1 MSDLTQ
7 IAVANELVIS
17 ATEGSL
23 RICVL
28 ENKRISE
35 LHFEKPDNQFTVGDI
50 YLARVKKIMPGL
62 NAAFVD
68 VGYSKDAFLH
78 YLDLG
83 PQIRSM
89 QQFLQ
94 VAQKPHIGSANVEK
108 LELQPDIDK
117 HGKMSGVLKAGQQI
131 LVQIVKEAISSKG
144 PRLSCELSLAGQY
157 IILVPFSN
165 EISISRK
172 FKSVEEKK
180 RLKRILE
187 GIRPKN
193 FGIIVRTAAEGKEL
207 SELEAD
213 LNLLKEK
220 WNRLIHSIPGSTPP
234 SKVLSEMDRS
244 SSLLRDMLS
253 VGFDSIITDST
264 ETFNEL
270 SDYLRVNQPDS
281 QRMLKLHK
289 GKVALFEQLGIER
302 QIKASFGKTVNI
314 HTGSYLVIEH
324 TEALH
329 VIDVNSGSSRMSDE
343 SPEANA
349 LRINLDAA
357 TEIARQLR
365 LRDMGGIIV
374 VDFIDLRKSESRTA
388 VFNRLTEEMRRDRA
402 KHTILPMSKF
412 GLIQITR
419 QRVRPE
425 VNIVTSEVCPSC
437 NGTGKI
443 MPSILITDEI
453 AGHVDFL
460 FREHKQTYL
469 ELVVNPYIEAYL
481 TRGFPSIRMRWFF
494 KYNKWVRVT
503 ADSSLPFTTVRYYNR
518 QSEEISFN

>member
-1 MSDLTQ
+1 MFDLTN
-7 IAVANELVIS
+7 IAVANELIIS
-17 ATEGSL
+17 AAEGSL
-23 RICVL
+23 RICIL

-83 PQIRSM
+83 PQIKTM
-89 QQFLQ
+89 QNFLQ
-94 VAQKPHIGSANVEK
+94 SAQKPQGQITSVEK
-108 LELQPDIDK
+108 FQILPEIDK
-117 HGKMSGVLKAGQQI
+117 HGKMSAVLKAGQQI

-165 EISISRK
+165 DVSISRK

-207 SELEAD
+207 TELEAD
-213 LNLLKEK
+213 MNLLKEK
-220 WNRLIHSIPGSTPP
+220 WNRLTQSIPGANPP
-234 SKVLSEMDRS
+234 AKVLSEMDRS

-281 QRMLKLHK
+281 LKMLKLHK
-289 GKVALFEQLGIER
+289 GKVALFEVMGIER

-329 VIDVNSGSSRMSDE
+329 VIDVNSGSSKMSDE

-374 VDFIDLRKSESRTA
+374 VDFIDLRKSDNRKA
-388 VFNRLTEEMRRDRA
+388 VFDRLRDEMQRDRA

-425 VNIVTSEVCPSC
+425 VNIITSEVCPSC
-437 NGTGKI
+437 NGSGKI

-460 FREHKQTYL
+460 FRENREPYL
-469 ELVVNPYIEAYL
+469 ELMVNPYIEAYL

-494 KYNKWVRVT
+494 KYNKWVRIT
-503 ADSSLPFTTVRYYNR
+503 ADSSLPFTTIRYYNK

>member
-1 MSDLTQ
+1 M
-7 IAVANELVIS
+7 ANELVIS
-17 ATEGSL
+17 SAEGSL
-23 RICVL
+23 RICIL

-83 PQIRSM
+83 PQIKTM
-89 QQFLQ
+89 QNFLQ
-94 VAQKPHIGSANVEK
+94 SAQKPQGQIPSVEK
-108 LELQPDIDK
+108 IQILPEIDK
-117 HGKMSGVLKAGQQI
+117 HGKMSTVLKAGQQI

-165 EISISRK
+165 DISISRK

-193 FGIIVRTAAEGKEL
+193 FGIIVRTAAEGKEIT
-207 SELEAD
+207 ELEAD

-220 WNRLIHSIPGSTPP
+220 WNRLTQSIPGANPP
-234 SKVLSEMDRS
+234 AKVLSEMDRS

-264 ETFNEL
+264 DTFNEL

-281 QRMLKLHK
+281 LKMLKLHK
-289 GKVALFEQLGIER
+289 GKVALFELMGIER

-329 VIDVNSGSSRMSDE
+329 VIDVNSGSSKMSDE

-374 VDFIDLRKSESRTA
+374 VDFIDLRKSDNRKA
-388 VFNRLTEEMRRDRA
+388 VFDRLRDEMQRDRA

-425 VNIVTSEVCPSC
+425 VNIITSEVCPSC
-437 NGTGKI
+437 NGSGKI

-460 FREHKQTYL
+460 FRDNREPYL
-469 ELVVNPYIEAYL
+469 ELMVNPYIEAYL

-494 KYNKWVRVT
+494 KYNKWVRIT
-503 ADSSLPFTTVRYYNR
+503 ADSSLPFTTIRYYNK

>member
-1 MSDLTQ
+1 M
-7 IAVANELVIS
+7 ANELVIS
-17 ATEGSL
+17 AAEGSL
-23 RICVL
+23 RICIL

-50 YLARVKKIMPGL
+50 YLARIKKIMPGL

-83 PQIRSM
+83 PQIKTM
-89 QQFLQ
+89 QSFLQ
-94 VAQKPHIGSANVEK
+94 SAQKPQGQIPSVEK
-108 LELQPDIDK
+108 FQILPEIDK
-117 HGKMSGVLKAGQQI
+117 HGKMSTVLKAGQQI

-165 EISISRK
+165 DISISRK

-193 FGIIVRTAAEGKEL
+193 FGIIVRTAAEGKEIT
-207 SELEAD
+207 ELEAD

-220 WNRLIHSIPGSTPP
+220 WNRLTQSIPGANPP
-234 SKVLSEMDRS
+234 AKVLSEMDRS

-264 ETFNEL
+264 DTFNEL
-270 SDYLRVNQPDS
+270 SDYLRINQPDS
-281 QRMLKLHK
+281 LKMLKLHK
-289 GKVALFEQLGIER
+289 GKVALFELMGIER

-329 VIDVNSGSSRMSDE
+329 VIDVNSGSSKMSDE

-349 LRINLDAA
+349 LRINIDAA

-374 VDFIDLRKSESRTA
+374 VDFIDLRKSDNRKA
-388 VFNRLTEEMRRDRA
+388 VFDRLRDEMQRDRA

-425 VNIVTSEVCPSC
+425 VNIITSEVCPSC
-437 NGTGKI
+437 NGSGKI

-460 FREHKQTYL
+460 FRDNREPYL
-469 ELVVNPYIEAYL
+469 ELMVNPYIEAYL

-494 KYNKWVRVT
+494 KYNKWVRIT
-503 ADSSLPFTTVRYYNR
+503 ADSSLPFTTIRYYNK

>member
-1 MSDLTQ
+1 M
-7 IAVANELVIS
+7 ANELVIS
-17 ATEGSL
+17 SAEGNL
-23 RICVL
+23 RICIL
-28 ENKRISE
+28 ENRRISE

-83 PQIRSM
+83 PQIKSM

-94 VAQKPHIGSANVEK
+94 SAQKPQAGQSPSVERMQ
-108 LELQPDIDK
+108 LQPEIDK
-117 HGKMSGVLKAGQQI
+117 HGKMSGVLKAGQQV

-144 PRLSCELSLAGQY
+144 PRLSCELSLAGSY
-157 IILVPFSN
+157 VILVPFSN
-165 EISISRK
+165 DISISRK

-207 SELEAD
+207 AD
-213 LNLLKEK
+213 LESDLKILLEK
-220 WNRLIHSIPGSTPP
+220 WKRLTQSIPGATPP
-234 SKVLSEMDRS
+234 AKVLSEMDRS
-244 SSLLRDMLS
+244 SSLIRDMLS
-253 VGFDSIITDST
+253 VGFDSIVTDST

-270 SDYLRVNQPDS
+270 SDYMRVNQPENLKI
-281 QRMLKLHK
+281 LKLYK
-289 GKVALFEQLGIER
+289 GKVALFETLGIER

-314 HTGSYLVIEH
+314 HTGAYLVIEH

-329 VIDVNSGSSRMSDE
+329 VIDVNSGSSKMSDE

-374 VDFIDLRKSESRTA
+374 VDFIDLRKADNRKL
-388 VFNRLTEEMRRDRA
+388 VFDRLRDEMQKDRA

-453 AGHVDFL
+453 AGHVDFI
-460 FREHKQTYL
+460 FRENKETFL
-469 ELVVNPYIEAYL
+469 ELMVNPYIEAYL
-481 TRGFPSIRMRWFF
+481 TKGLPSIRMRWFF
-494 KYNKWVRVT
+494 KYNKWVRIT
-503 ADSSLPFTTVRYYNR
+503 ADSSLPFTTIRYYNK
-518 QSEEISFN
+518 QSEEITFN

>member
-1 MSDLTQ
+1 L
-7 IAVANELVIS
+7 ANELVIS
-17 ATEGSL
+17 AAEGSL
-23 RICVL
+23 RICIL
-28 ENKRISE
+28 ENKRITE

-50 YLARVKKIMPGL
+50 YLARIKKIMPGL
-62 NAAFVD
+62 NATFVD

-83 PQIRSM
+83 PQIRT
-89 QQFLQ
+89 QINFLQ
-94 VAQKPHIGSANVEK
+94 QAHKSSGHLPSVQNFDA
-108 LELQPDIDK
+108 QPDIDK
-117 HGKMSGVLKAGQQI
+117 HGKITAVLKANQLA

-172 FKSVEEKK
+172 FKSIEEKK

-187 GIRPKN
+187 AIRPKN
-193 FGIIVRTAAEGKEL
+193 FGIIVRTASEGKEL

-213 LNLLKEK
+213 MNLLLEK
-220 WNRLIHSIPGSTPP
+220 WNRMVQSVQGANPP
-234 SKVLSEMDRS
+234 FKVLSEMDRS
-244 SSLLRDMLS
+244 SSILRDMLS
-253 VGFDSIITDST
+253 VGFDSIVTDGP
-264 ETFNEL
+264 ETFAEL
-270 SDYLRVNQPDS
+270 SDYLRLHQPENLKI
-281 QRMLKLHK
+281 LKLHR
-289 GKVALFEQLGIER
+289 GKVSLFEHLGIEK

-329 VIDVNSGSSRMSDE
+329 VIDVNSGSTRMSDE
-343 SPEANA
+343 SPESNS

-374 VDFIDLRKSESRTA
+374 VDFIDLRKPDNRKA
-388 VFNRLTEEMRRDRA
+388 VYDHLKDEMKRDRA

-425 VNIVTSEVCPSC
+425 VNIVTSELCPSC

-453 AGHVDFL
+453 ANNVDYL
-460 FREHKQTYL
+460 FSENREPYL
-469 ELVVNPYIEAYL
+469 ELMVNPYIEAFL
-481 TRGFPSIRMRWFF
+481 TKGFPSLRMKWLF
-494 KYNKWVRVT
+494 KHKKWVKIT
-503 ADSSLPFTTVRYYNR
+503 ADSSLPFTTVKYFNR
-518 QSEEISFN
+518 QSEEIKFT

>member
-1 MSDLTQ
+1 M
-7 IAVANELVIS
+7 ANELIIS
-17 ATEGSL
+17 SAEGNL
-23 RICVL
+23 RICIL
-28 ENKRISE
+28 ENKRITE
-35 LHFEKPDNQFTVGDI
+35 LHFDKSDNQFTVGDI

-83 PQIRSM
+83 PQIKTM
-89 QQFLQ
+89 QNFLAA
-94 VAQKPHIGSANVEK
+94 AQKPQGQFPAVEK
-108 LELQPDIDK
+108 MQIQPEIDK

-165 EISISRK
+165 DISISRK

-180 RLKRILE
+180 RLKRVLE

-207 SELEAD
+207 NDLEAD

-220 WNRLIHSIPGSTPP
+220 WSRLTQSIPGANPP
-234 SKVLSEMDRS
+234 AKVLSEMDRS

-253 VGFDSIITDST
+253 VGFDSILTDST
-264 ETFNEL
+264 ETYNEL
-270 SDYLRVNQPDS
+270 SDYLKVNQPDS
-281 QRMLKLHK
+281 LKMLKLHK
-289 GKVALFEQLGIER
+289 GKVALFELMGIER

-329 VIDVNSGSSRMSDE
+329 VIDVNSGSSKMSDE

-349 LRINLDAA
+349 FRINLDAA

-374 VDFIDLRKSESRTA
+374 VDFIDLRKAENRKA
-388 VFNRLTEEMRRDRA
+388 VFDRLQDEMKRDRA

-460 FREHKQTYL
+460 FRENRETYL

-494 KYNKWVRVT
+494 NYYKWVRIT
-503 ADSSLPFTTVRYYNR
+503 ADSSLPFTTIKYYNK